1 MTVQSL
7 ERDGG
12 SERLWRDVDLS
23 GVTLLLGG
31 GTGQLARLLDEQIA
45 RSDGQLVVVDYR
57 TALLEALSQVAFSSH
72 TWLIRAR
79 HRQAPVLSESVDLVV
94 VNGILRQVPD
104 DRLASIAEEYWRL
117 LLPGGRLR
125 VSDIVDSKDDASTTA
140 WSERNRLV
148 RKMAHAMGRPTAVS
162 VDLKKAAEALQAAGF
177 KGLKVALMPG
187 YPLSDAWFENTVS
200 SVRTM
205 VARVADAAFRE
216 QVLSQDLARLREAYT
231 RGGQRAADRFV
242 IRGTKPGDL
251 ALDMEASFSED
262 DLWSED

>member
-1 MTVQSL
+1 VTDQVPES
-7 ERDGG
+7 DGG
-12 SERLWRDVDLS
+12 AERLWRDVDLS

-57 TALLEALSQVAFSSH
+57 AALLEALSQVAFTSH

-94 VNGILRQVPD
+94 VNGVLREVPD
-104 DRLASIAEEYWRL
+104 SGLETIAEEYWRL
-117 LLPGGRLR
+117 LVPGGRLR
-125 VSDIVDSKDDASTTA
+125 ISDIVESQGDASTAA
-140 WSERNRLV
+140 WSERNALV
-148 RKMAHAMGRPTAVS
+148 RKMAQAMGRPTAVA
-162 VDLKKAAEALQAAGF
+162 VDLRRAASALQAAGF
-177 KGLKVALMPG
+177 EGLKVALMPG

-205 VARVADAAFRE
+205 VARVADASFRE
-216 QVLSQDLARLREAYT
+216 QVLSQDLLRLREAY
-231 RGGQRAADRFV
+231 RLGGQRAADRFV